1 MPHGIRSAMK
11 SPIAVVVLA
20 AGAGTRMKSAVPKVL
35 HPLAGWPMVRH
46 VLENVAQLKPAR
58 IIGVVSPGA
67 KGVAAAFAPYPTV
80 VQRQPLGTGHAT
92 KAALGALKGHR
103 GPVLVVFADA
113 PLVTTAARSWRQA
126 SISLWIV
133 AVGVL
138 GFTASDPT
146 PYGRLIV
153 RRGVLEKIVE
163 SRDADEAEKAID
175 FCNSGVMC
183 VDGALLAQLLAG
195 IGNKN
200 VKREYYLVDAV
211 AVARA
216 AGHRAI
222 AIEGDEA
229 EFQGV
234 NSRAELA
241 VAERA
246 LQQRLR
252 AAALAAG
259 VTMSDPDTVWLSADT
274 RFAPDVTIGPNVRF
288 GLGVSVGPNVEI
300 KAFCDIEGAR
310 IGKGAIIGPF
320 ARIRPGSDVAD
331 DVHIGNF
338 VELKATRMG
347 RGAKA
352 NHLAYLG
359 DSDIGAR
366 SNIGA
371 GTIAVNYDGFGKWR
385 TVIGDDAF
393 IGSNSSLV
401 APIRVGRG
409 ANVTAGSAITEDVP
423 AGAVAFGRARQVTK
437 KGRAAPLRA
446 KLKARAAAAKRAKAK
461 KK

>member
-1 MPHGIRSAMK
+1 MT

-20 AGAGTRMKSAVPKVL
+20 AGAGTRMKSALPKVL
-35 HPLAGWPMVRH
+35 HPLAGWPMLRH
-46 VLENVAQLKPAR
+46 VLGNVGRLKPSR
-58 IIGVVSPGA
+58 IVGVISPGA
-67 KGVAAAFAPYPTV
+67 EVVAAAFAPHPTV
-80 VQRQPLGTGHAT
+80 VQKRPVGTGDAA
-92 KAALGALKGHR
+92 KAALGALRGHR
-103 GPVLVVFADA
+103 GPVLVVFGDA
-113 PLVTTAARSWRQA
+113 PLVTANSMRRLVVACRSSRA
-126 SISLWIV
+126 

-138 GFTASDPT
+138 GFKARDPS

-153 RRGVLEKIVE
+153 HEGVLEKIVE
-163 SRDADEAEKAID
+163 SKDANVVEKAVD

-183 VDGALLAQLLAG
+183 LDGGLIAGLLGA
-195 IGNKN
+195 IRNDN
-200 VKREYYLVDAV
+200 VKREFYLTDAV
-211 AVARA
+211 VLARA

-222 AIEGDEA
+222 AVVGEEE
-229 EFQGV
+229 EFQGI

-246 LQQRLR
+246 LQEQFR

-259 VTMSDPDTVWLSADT
+259 VTMTDPGTVWFSADT
-274 RFAPDVTIGPNVRF
+274 RLSADVSIGPCVRF
-288 GLGVSVGPNVEI
+288 GPGVSVAGGTQI

-310 IGKGAIIGPF
+310 IGRGALIGPF
-320 ARIRPGSDVAD
+320 ARIRPGSEVGE

-338 VELKATRMG
+338 VELKATRMA

-359 DSDIGAR
+359 DSDIGAA

-371 GTIAVNYDGFGKWR
+371 GTIAVNYDGYGKHR
-385 TVIGDDAF
+385 TVVGAEAF

-401 APIRVGRG
+401 APVRIGRG
-409 ANVTAGSAITEDVP
+409 ANVTAGSVITEDVP
-423 AGAVAFGRARQVTK
+423 DGAVAFGRARQTTK

-446 KLKARAAAAKRAKAK
+446 KLKARAAAAKRTK
-461 KK
+461 K